1 MFFPSVAMPCISHPL
16 YFTRYK
22 AKLFLFISCR
32 ERRLGEDPNLLSAI
46 KVPISS
52 FLDSINRTN
61 KFVFILYLIGLGEIV
76 YLVTLCWVFGIQKIF
91 LSSFNISSYSCTLF
105 IYVTMNLQVF
115 SFLCPPWC
123 FLCLICLVL
132 TLYHHVHLFI
142 PPPFSISPGSLH
154 FIDMTNTS
162 TQSSPALNIT
172 MLFLS
177 HHSYTLHWSHLI
189 QNCLNKLCIKVILLN
204 IHHVIISVARGGFT
218 YLSYYSHWS
227 PITNT
232 LCYAITFSPLMTF
245 RAQFLNYYGW
255 HLLHSRN
262 LEVYFT
268 FASSSPFNH
277 KLHIWSKFSDRTR
290 WPKTYI
296 QPSAL
301 IKKACA
307 HTHTL

>member
-1 MFFPSVAMPCISHPL
+1 MKSFTWSHCAEFSESKRYFFLPSIFPATRAPCSFMLPWI
-16 YFTRYK
+16 
-22 AKLFLFISCR
+22 CR
-32 ERRLGEDPNLLSAI
+32 SLAFSVLLPS
-46 KVPISS
+46 
-52 FLDSINRTN
+52 
-61 KFVFILYLIGLGEIV
+61 
-76 YLVTLCWVFGIQKIF
+76 
-91 LSSFNISSYSCTLF
+91 
-105 IYVTMNLQVF
+105 
-115 SFLCPPWC
+115 WC

-172 MLFLS
+172 MLFPS

-268 FASSSPFNH
+268 FASSTAVRHHSITEPDDQKH
-277 KLHIWSKFSDRTR
+277 
-290 WPKTYI
+290 I

-307 HTHTL
+307 HTHIIDASKIIVMHQLVLLLAHLSPRVRMLISQQVLKTYDIQIINFQTM

>member
-1 MFFPSVAMPCISHPL
+1 MKSFTWSHCAEFSESKRYFFLPSIFPATRAPCSFMLPWI
-16 YFTRYK
+16 
-22 AKLFLFISCR
+22 CR
-32 ERRLGEDPNLLSAI
+32 SLAFSVLLPS
-46 KVPISS
+46 
-52 FLDSINRTN
+52 
-61 KFVFILYLIGLGEIV
+61 
-76 YLVTLCWVFGIQKIF
+76 
-91 LSSFNISSYSCTLF
+91 
-105 IYVTMNLQVF
+105 
-115 SFLCPPWC
+115 WC
-123 FLCLICLVL
+123 FLCHICLVL

-290 WPKTYI
+290 WPKTYTAI
-296 QPSAL
+296 CPYQESL
-301 IKKACA
+301 CT
-307 HTHTL
+307 HTHIIDASNIIVMHQLVLLLAHLSPRVRMLFSQQVLKTYDIQIINFQTM